1 MVNLA
6 KKEMFGPGRLMLFVL
21 LLECGYELLFVN
33 DMCDL
38 YHWLLNVR
46 HRDICK

>member
-6 KKEMFGPGRLMLFVL
+6 KKEMSGIGILMLFLL

-33 DMCDL
+33 EMRDL

-46 HRDICK
+46 HRDISK